1 MDTGMDWE
9 EAEKRIR
16 AIEAAWDKP
25 VERVR
30 AIQECKIWMED
41 RPEQPRIASLARLLT
56 PEMTR
61 RQLWCVLAPAE
72 RAAAR
77 RRVTDVDLLENDI
90 PSDAAPALPQ
100 MPLTILA
107 DALRSAF
114 NLGGIIRTAE
124 CFGCGGVWT
133 CGYTAPADNPQVA
146 ASAMGAE
153 RMVASRAFEH
163 LSDAIDE
170 LHASG
175 AKVVALE
182 TTRDAL
188 DIDFFEWPFPCGLVL
203 GNERFGINPDA
214 LAKADYTVRIPLRG
228 HKNSLNV
235 ACACAIALAS
245 ASHAFAGRNTSM
257 L

>member
-1 MDTGMDWE
+1 MSESRGWE
-9 EAEKRIR
+9 EAEKRVR
-16 AIEAAWDKP
+16 AIEAVWDKP
-25 VERVR
+25 AQRVR
-30 AIQECKIWMED
+30 AIMECRIWLEGAD
-41 RPEQPRIASLARLLT
+41 EPRLRGLARLLA
-56 PEMTR
+56 PEMGLNA
-61 RQLWCVLAPAE
+61 LWSVLAPVE
-72 RAAAR
+72 RASAK
-77 RRVTDVDLLENDI
+77 RRVTDVDLLENDL
-90 PSDAAPALPQ
+90 PSDAPPAMPQ
-100 MPLTILA
+100 MPLTIVA
-107 DALRSAF
+107 DDIRSAF

-124 CFGCGGVWT
+124 CFGCAGVWT

-146 ASAMGAE
+146 AAAMGAE

-175 AKVVALE
+175 AKAVALE

-188 DIDFFEWPFPCGLVL
+188 DIDAFKWPFPCGLIL

-245 ASHAFAGRNTSM
+245 AARA
-257 L
+257 LE